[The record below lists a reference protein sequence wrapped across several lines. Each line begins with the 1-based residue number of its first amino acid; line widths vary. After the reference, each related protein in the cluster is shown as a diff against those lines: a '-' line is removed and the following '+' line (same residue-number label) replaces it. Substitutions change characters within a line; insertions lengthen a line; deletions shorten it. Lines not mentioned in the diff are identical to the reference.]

1 MAPQC
6 VGTSEAAATAPRA
19 TGTKFAAAD
28 EFLFARVEAFM
39 SFSIVLACKGLA
51 TDGADEGSF
60 VGMGAEMR
68 AEVVGTREAFRAE
81 ITLEGGRMFLNLPI
95 AGNRGSSGIG
105 KLENVVPI
113 GDRWGGGSA
122 GSRGG

>member
-1 MAPQC
+1 M
-6 VGTSEAAATAPRA
+6 T
-19 TGTKFAAAD
+19 
-28 EFLFARVEAFM
+28 
-39 SFSIVLACKGLA
+39 FSIVLACKGLA
-51 TDGADEGSF
+51 TYGADEGSF

-95 AGNRGSSGIG
+95 AGNGGSSGIG